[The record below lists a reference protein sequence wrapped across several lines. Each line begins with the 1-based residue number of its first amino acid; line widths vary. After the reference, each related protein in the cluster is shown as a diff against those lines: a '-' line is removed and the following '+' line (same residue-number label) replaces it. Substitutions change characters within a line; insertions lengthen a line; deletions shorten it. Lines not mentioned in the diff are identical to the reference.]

1 MRKATKTTAMWLG
14 IIAGLAGLEHG
25 YFEFLQGDVPPPSL
39 VFPSMGPPCV
49 PEQVW
54 NACEPA
60 VTVLPSLGAAG
71 ILTVLLGLLIILWS
85 AFFIQ
90 SKYGGIVLILLSA
103 LLLPAGGGVFPP
115 IIGLIGGIAGKQ
127 VNKPITNE
135 PAGVTR
141 FAAKL
146 WPWPLVIFLVWVL
159 GQWVIGYFF
168 NDFLKSNMGF
178 GLLLILSIL
187 PLSVYCAYAHDVVQ
201 SIQERD

>member
-1 MRKATKTTAMWLG
+1 MWLG

-25 YFEFLQGDVPPPSL
+25 YFEFLQGDVPPPGL

-60 VTVLPSLGAAG
+60 VTILPSLGAAG
-71 ILTVLLGLLIILWS
+71 VLTVLLGLLIILWS

-90 SKYGGIVLILLSA
+90 SKYGGIVLIMLSA

-115 IIGLIGGIAGKQ
+115 IIGLIGGIAGMQ
-127 VNKPITNE
+127 VNNPITKE
-135 PAGVTR
+135 PGGVTR

-168 NDFLKSNMGF
+168 NDFLKSIMGY
-178 GLLLILSIL
+178 GLLLILSML

-201 SIQERD
+201 SIRERD